1 MEQKNWS
8 VVRGLIG
15 YDRYESTAA
24 LAQMRRVYEL
34 VRVEVNGY
42 LPVMKLVGK
51 ERQGAKVRKKYD
63 VPRTPYRRAL
73 AAGVLA
79 EEPRAAFEAL
89 TAQFIAPLGRVDG
102 AGNAGTDGDGPNKGR
117 RQGEADAIGSVPR
130 FPGREFSKVPF
141 QVSTGHNTMMGQ
153 AFACPIIVP
162 SDLGCSIVNDPSC
175 INSYGTI
182 AKLVMLNTAW
192 SVPTAATPLA

>member
-1 MEQKNWS
+1 VQVFAGLTDVVKHLPFPIRGIDSDNGSEFINEHLVRWCGREKITFTRCRAYHKNDQAHVEQKNWS

-89 TAQFIAPLGRVDG
+89 TAQWGPLGL
-102 AGNAGTDGDGPNKGR
+102 R
-117 RQGEADAIGSVPR
+117 RQLEAELEHLWDLRVGER
-130 FPGREFSKVPF
+130 T
-141 QVSTGHNTMMGQ
+141 Q
-153 AFACPIIVP
+153 
-162 SDLGCSIVNDPSC
+162 
-175 INSYGTI
+175 
-182 AKLVMLNTAW
+182 
-192 SVPTAATPLA
+192 AATG